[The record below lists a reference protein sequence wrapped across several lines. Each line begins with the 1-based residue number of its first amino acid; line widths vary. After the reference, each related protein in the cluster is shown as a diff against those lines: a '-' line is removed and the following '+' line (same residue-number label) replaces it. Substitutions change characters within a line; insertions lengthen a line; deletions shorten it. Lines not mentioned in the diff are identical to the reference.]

1 MANFRATPSDGG
13 SHPGLIVIQEFW
25 GVNDHIKDITQRL
38 ANEGFIALAVDLYD
52 DRIAATAQEAM
63 QMLQS
68 LDQKAALDKLQ
79 KGVEQLKAD
88 SQVDAGKVGVIGF
101 CMGGSWALNLAA
113 ANSDIKV
120 AVPFYGRVP
129 PDTTLQKIS
138 VPVLCVYAGQDNHI
152 PVSEPNRVVEALKKK
167 GVPVELKV
175 YADAQHAF
183 MNDTRKEVYS
193 PNDAHDAFARAVTFL
208 KKYLR

>member
-1 MANFRATPSDGG
+1 MANFRATPSGGG

-25 GVNDHIKDITQRL
+25 GVNDHIKDITQRF

-52 DRIAATAQEAM
+52 DRIATTAQEAM

-68 LDQKAALDKLQ
+68 LDHKAALEKLQ
-79 KGVEQLKAD
+79 NGVDQLKAD
-88 SQVDAGKVGVIGF
+88 PLVEGGKVGVIGF

-113 ANSDIKV
+113 ANSDIRV

-129 PDTTLQKIS
+129 PDTTLQKIHA
-138 VPVLCVYAGQDNHI
+138 PVLCIYAGQDGHI
-152 PVSEPNRVVEALKKK
+152 PLSEPNRVVDALKKN

-175 YADAQHAF
+175 YADAHHAF

-193 PNDAHDAFARAVTFL
+193 PNDARDAFARAVAFL
-208 KKYLR
+208 KEHLQ